1 MHKLTSGVIRNTT
14 DFRSPGEMWGI
25 HLDSPVKSVEKRAL
39 RTFSCLFCFFI
50 STALGSLNSPW
61 STLRVHGSCSSP
73 KNKYEWVYQNIK
85 GKSSYIWNG
94 NHIPEKHVVVCPV
107 DEVVSAVFNLG
118 YNECPDKFFQEDRIE
133 KAFPIVILSWA
144 EQLRK
149 KLFMFWNELPF
160 FRFISFKMW
169 FTDQWV
175 QNVVLVREVRPPE
188 QNLSDKAQTH
198 SSCDSNPNDV

>member
-25 HLDSPVKSVEKRAL
+25 HLDSPVKSAEKRTL

-107 DEVVSAVFNLG
+107 DEVVSAIFNLG
-118 YNECPDKFFQEDRIE
+118 YNEWMSWQ
-133 KAFPIVILSWA
+133 ILSRRPDWEGFSYCNTILSRA
-144 EQLRK
+144 IK
-149 KLFMFWNELPF
+149 K
-160 FRFISFKMW
+160 K
-169 FTDQWV
+169 TV
-175 QNVVLVREVRPPE
+175 YVLEWITF
-188 QNLSDKAQTH
+188 L
-198 SSCDSNPNDV
+198 